1 MRPQDPGISTR
12 KLHSLGHDI
21 LVVQII
27 KLKFAALQLKSVA
40 TAEVISE
47 RRSISLSR
55 ILREKYG
62 RDWEEGVKVKTVN

>member
-27 KLKFAALQLKSVA
+27 KLKFAAEIA
-40 TAEVISE
+40 TEISCNCRVISE
-47 RRSISLSR
+47 RRSIPLSR

-62 RDWEEGVKVKTVN
+62 RDWEEGVS